1 MARET
6 ILVVDDDETLCHL
19 LEHHILNR
27 LGYAVKNARDGR
39 QGLQLAQTCKPDL
52 ILLDMNMPRMSGME
66 MLATLRKCNINTPV
80 IFMTGGGSEYVAV
93 QAFRLGVFDY
103 LSKPFS
109 PKEVAESVDRALQVT
124 RLTQEKENLS
134 QALVAAETVRQT
146 VATLAHYLNNQLMVA
161 NGGLELCQEL
171 LQESVPVDQAA
182 ALEILTDSR
191 KSVRRIEAVLRVMNK
206 ISHVELTT
214 YHDSISILNI
224 EAAVQQELA
233 DMNRL
238 LSV

>member
-1 MARET
+1 MAGET
-6 ILVVDDDETLCHL
+6 ILVVDDDETLSQL
-19 LEHHILNR
+19 LENHILNR
-27 LGYAVKNARDGR
+27 LGYAVINALDGR
-39 QGLQLAQTCKPDL
+39 QGLQLAQECQPDL

-66 MLATLRKCNINTPV
+66 MLATLRRCNINMPV
-80 IFMTGGGSEYVAV
+80 IFMTGGGSEYIAV
-93 QAFRLGVFDY
+93 QAFRLGVIDY

-109 PKEVAESVDRALQVT
+109 PKEVAECVDRALQVT
-124 RLTQEKENLS
+124 RLTQEKEKLS

-146 VATLAHYLNNQLMVA
+146 VGTLAHYLNNQLMVA

-171 LQESVPVDQAA
+171 LQEAAPVDQAA
-182 ALEILTDSR
+182 ALEILADSR

-224 EAAVQQELA
+224 EAAVQQEMA